1 MEKKTPLFDKHKA
14 LGADIQPFAGY
25 LMPIRYDGVTSE
37 HMAVRN
43 AVGAFDLSH
52 MGEFRVTGPDC
63 TAFLD
68 HLLTNDA
75 EVADGK
81 AYYSTMCYPDGGI
94 VDDLIVYRI
103 ARKEYLMVVNASNI
117 EKDWAWVDSHKA
129 GFDVKIVDESDDTA
143 LVAIQGPKAQNVAE
157 KLTSADL
164 NKIGYYEHVN
174 GTFAGVPALIARTG
188 YTGEDG
194 FEIYVK
200 APHAAAVWD
209 GVMEA
214 GREFGIVPIGLGAR
228 DTLRLEVGYPLYGND
243 IDHSVT
249 PIEAKLGWVV
259 KLKTDKEFVGREV
272 LERQR
277 DEKPFRNLVGLT
289 VTGKGFPRHGT
300 PLFSGDKQIGIVT
313 SGSIAPALNVGV
325 CLGLVEFGYRKNGTE
340 MEAEVRGRRI
350 PVKVVGIPFYNNG
363 SRKS

>member
-1 MEKKTPLFDKHKA
+1 MEKKTPLFEKHKA
-14 LGADIQPFAGY
+14 LGAEIQPFAGY

-37 HMAVRN
+37 HMAVRKS
-43 AVGAFDLSH
+43 VGAFDLSH
-52 MGEFRVTGPDC
+52 MGEFRVNGPGA

-75 EVADGK
+75 DVQPGK

-103 ARKEYLMVVNASNI
+103 SGQEYLMVVNASNI
-117 EKDWAWVDSHKA
+117 EKDWAWVESHMT
-129 GFDVKIVDESDDTA
+129 GFDVTITDESDETA
-143 LVAIQGPKAQNVAE
+143 LVAIQGPKAQAVAG
-157 KLTSADL
+157 KLTDTPLDAV
-164 NKIGYYEHVN
+164 GYYEHFS
-174 GTFAGVPALIARTG
+174 GTFAGVPALVARTG

-194 FEIYVK
+194 FEIYTRSE
-200 APHAAAVWD
+200 HAETVWD
-209 GVMEA
+209 ALMA
-214 GREFGIVPIGLGAR
+214 GGKDFGIVPVGLGAR

-259 KLKTDKEFVGREV
+259 KLKTGKEFIGREI

-277 DEKPFRNLVGLT
+277 DEKPARNLVGLS

-300 PLFSGDKQIGIVT
+300 PLFLGDRQVGTVT
-313 SGSIAPALNVGV
+313 SGSIAPALNAGV
-325 CLGLVEFGYRKNGTE
+325 CLGLVEYGARKNGTE
-340 MEAEVRGRRI
+340 LEAELRGRRI
-350 PVKVVGIPFYNNG
+350 PVKVVGIPFYNGG

>member
-1 MEKKTPLFDKHKA
+1 MEKKTPLFAKHMA

-37 HMAVRN
+37 HMAVRRS
-43 AVGAFDLSH
+43 VGAFDLSH
-52 MGEFRVTGPDC
+52 MGEFRVRGAGA

-75 EVADGK
+75 EVQPGK

-103 ARKEYLMVVNASNI
+103 SGQEYLMVVNASNI
-117 EKDWAWVDSHKA
+117 EKDWAWVESHMT
-129 GFDVKIVDESDDTA
+129 GFDVSITDESDETA
-143 LVAIQGPKAQNVAE
+143 LVAIQGPNSQAVAA
-157 KLTSADL
+157 KLTDAPLDGV
-164 NKIGYYEHVN
+164 GYYEHLT

-194 FEIYVK
+194 FEIYTNSRD
-200 APHAAAVWD
+200 AEAVWD

-214 GREFGIVPIGLGAR
+214 GREFGIVPVGLGAR

-259 KLKTDKEFVGREV
+259 KLKTPKDFIGREI

-277 DEKPFRNLVGLT
+277 DEKPARNLVGLS

-300 PLFSGDKQIGIVT
+300 PLFQGDRQVGTVT
-313 SGSIAPALNVGV
+313 SGSIAPALNTGV
-325 CLGLVEFGYRKNGTE
+325 CLGLVEYGVRKNGTE
-340 MEAEVRGRRI
+340 MEAEVRGKRI
-350 PVKVVGIPFYNNG
+350 PVKVVGIPFYSGG
-363 SRKS
+363 SRKR

>member
-1 MEKKTPLFDKHKA
+1 MEKKTPLFEKHKA
-14 LGADIQPFAGY
+14 LGADIQPFAGF

-43 AVGAFDLSH
+43 SVGVFDLSH
-52 MGEFRVTGPDC
+52 MGEFRVKGPGA

-75 EVADGK
+75 EVQPGK

-103 ARKEYLMVVNASNI
+103 SGQEYLMVVNASNI
-117 EKDWAWVDSHKA
+117 EKDWAWVESHMT
-129 GFDVKIVDESDDTA
+129 GFNVVITDESDETA
-143 LVAIQGPKAQNVAE
+143 LVAIQGPKAQIVAG
-157 KLTSADL
+157 KLTDTPL
-164 NKIGYYEHVN
+164 DTVGYYEHLT

-194 FEIYVK
+194 FEIYTRSRD
-200 APHAAAVWD
+200 AEAVWD
-209 GVMEA
+209 AVMTA
-214 GREFGIVPIGLGAR
+214 GEEFGIVPVGLGAR

-259 KLKTDKEFVGREV
+259 KLKTGKDFIGREI

-277 DEKPFRNLVGLT
+277 DEKPTRNLVGLS

-300 PLFSGDKQIGIVT
+300 PLFQGDRQVGTVT
-313 SGSIAPALNVGV
+313 SGSIAPALNAGV
-325 CLGLVEFGYRKNGTE
+325 CLGLVEYGVRKNGTE
-340 MEAEVRGRRI
+340 MEAEVRGKRI
-350 PVKVVGIPFYNNG
+350 PVKVVGIPFYSGG